1 MFDLKAQHLRI
12 YSTVLSDY
20 LTKSLKPLTI
30 LKRFCCLIKLFPC
43 IFVVAD
49 GASWLPLPAHLFGL
63 WPCAEDLGHR
73 LQDRRHKDVSLNP
86 HLVNSSLPASGDTPQ
101 CRTDVNTVVRWCYG
115 WSVSNIFFEKKKSHK
130 TDLKQSTLRYF
141 PPKLKSDQFLQV
153 HKPVA
158 LLRRVSG
165 AETFTSFSHHTPQ
178 PPHFI
183 PSAALSLYVARFS
196 CHRLR
201 TVYPTADPP
210 WVHPVT
216 AEGRG
221 HASAT
226 KVGDYTL
233 INSLVSL
240 GVPSGNRGPRQ

>member
-1 MFDLKAQHLRI
+1 MLW
-12 YSTVLSDY
+12 
-20 LTKSLKPLTI
+20 
-30 LKRFCCLIKLFPC
+30 LFT
-43 IFVVAD
+43 FQYF
-49 GASWLPLPAHLFGL
+49 LL
-63 WPCAEDLGHR
+63 
-73 LQDRRHKDVSLNP
+73 
-86 HLVNSSLPASGDTPQ
+86 
-101 CRTDVNTVVRWCYG
+101 
-115 WSVSNIFFEKKKSHK
+115 KKKKGYK
-130 TDLKQSTLRYF
+130 TDLKQSTLIYF

-178 PPHFI
+178 SLHFI
-183 PSAALSLYVARFS
+183 PPAMLSLYVARFS
-196 CHRLR
+196 CRGLR

-226 KVGDYTL
+226 TVGDYTL

-240 GVPSGNRGPRQ
+240 SVPLGNRGPRQ